1 MLDAG
6 GRVAAR
12 FGPWSRPATTAPE
25 VLASV
30 LSTNLGRAGII
41 CVVACALVGHAGG
54 MSQDLSIVELDVEDP
69 AAVDAAFTIG
79 NEAIIADLPDFPPTC
94 REEHVVRIRVP
105 MPSSERHTF
114 LAYRGAEPVGLV
126 QVDLP
131 VHDNLDKSILDVL
144 VLKQH
149 RRQGVGR
156 ALYQHAVDFGLARG
170 RTSVMGFSVITDR
183 DGAPTGSSG
192 PFAAALGLD
201 NKLLDVRR
209 RLDLSTVDDAELDR
223 LLAESWPKAAG
234 YSTVQWGNLPPEEL
248 LADLALLD
256 SSFVDEM
263 PTGELDYEPEK
274 VDADRLRRTY
284 EIRARYGARP
294 YRDRHHPRGVRP
306 RRRVERDAGVEDRR
320 LARVAADHAGPS
332 RASGAPA
339 RDDRQ
344 GGQPADHARAGA
356 GGADDRHVQRRGQR
370 THDRDQRGDGV
381 PRRGPLG
388 ELAGVSRVSGPRT
401 WRGRSNRAG
410 RGCARAWRTRPAAP
424 GTAPAAAATP
434 AG

>member
-1 MLDAG
+1 
-6 GRVAAR
+6 
-12 FGPWSRPATTAPE
+12 
-25 VLASV
+25 
-30 LSTNLGRAGII
+30 
-41 CVVACALVGHAGG
+41 
-54 MSQDLSIVELDVEDP
+54 MSQDLRIVELDVDDP

-79 NEAIIADLPDFPPTC
+79 NEAIIADLPDFPPNC
-94 REEHVVRIRVP
+94 REEHEVRIRVP

-131 VHDNLDKSILDVL
+131 VHENLDKSILDVL

-183 DGAPTGSSG
+183 DGAPIGSSA
-192 PFAAALGLD
+192 PFAAAIGHE

-209 RLDLSTVDDAELDR
+209 RFDLSTADDDELDR

-256 SSFVDEM
+256 SSFVDEI

-274 VDADRLRRTY
+274 IDADRLRRSSAV
-284 EIRARYGARP
+284 RAQYGARR
-294 YRDRHHPRGVRP
+294 YETGIVHEATG
-306 RRRVERDAGVEDRR
+306 R
-320 LARVAADHAGPS
+320 LVAWTAMRVAKTIDWHAWQLITLVHPEHRGHRLGMIAKVVNLRTL
-332 RASGAPA
+332 RAQEPA
-339 RDDRQ
+339 VRVIDTFNAEVNAHMIGINEAMGFRAVDRWANWQ
-344 GGQPADHARAGA
+344 ASVA
-356 GGADDRHVQRRGQR
+356 
-370 THDRDQRGDGV
+370 
-381 PRRGPLG
+381 
-388 ELAGVSRVSGPRT
+388 
-401 WRGRSNRAG
+401 
-410 RGCARAWRTRPAAP
+410 
-424 GTAPAAAATP
+424 
-434 AG
+434 